1 MTEVQFISELERAL
15 ARLPLD
21 ERNDIL
27 QDIREYFLHG
37 RTDGKSDDE
46 IAASLG
52 SPSKIAAELLASY
65 PFSEQKTVE
74 SNASDQV
81 ITIQNDRYEN
91 VDIQVQHGSLT
102 LLPSA
107 NSVTTVELT
116 GANERM
122 ELEAEVIGDTLVV
135 KLRNKFHWSFL
146 FNFNVKAVAL
156 RVFIPKKLYQSIA
169 MKTDNGRIETE
180 KMLCKSMTA
189 ETDNGRVVVTEVATS
204 FLHAESD
211 NGRIEIEKVQTDL
224 LKAKTDNGRVSL
236 RYVDA
241 ETVYAESDNGRIELE
256 EVSGEVTA
264 ITDNG
269 RIVCNSEEINRN
281 IDFQTDNGSI
291 ELHSRTTPTDVTIYA
306 KTGHGRIDVYG
317 EKNKKTVF
325 GNGFHTVKLKT
336 DNGRITVR

>member
-1 MTEVQFISELERAL
+1 MTEGQFIAELEREL
-15 ARLPLD
+15 ERLPLD

-27 QDIREYFLHG
+27 QDIREFFLHG

-65 PFSEQKTVE
+65 PFSEQTIVE
-74 SNASDQV
+74 TNDTDQV
-81 ITIQNDRYEN
+81 ITIPNDEYVN

-107 NSVTTVELT
+107 NSVTTVELS
-116 GANERM
+116 GANERL

-135 KLRNKFHWSFL
+135 KLRQKFHWSFL

-156 RVFIPKKLYQSIA
+156 RVFIPKRLYQSIA
-169 MKTDNGRIETE
+169 MKTDNGRIQTE

-189 ETDNGRVVVTEVATS
+189 QTDNGRVVVSEVATS
-204 FLHAESD
+204 VLHAESD
-211 NGRIEIEKVQTDL
+211 NGRIEIEKVQTDQ
-224 LKAKTDNGRVSL
+224 LKAKTDNGRVSM
-236 RYVDA
+236 RNVDA
-241 ETVYAESDNGRIELE
+241 ETIYAESDNGRIELE
-256 EVSGEVTA
+256 DVTGELTA
-264 ITDNG
+264 TTDNG
-269 RIVCNSEEINRN
+269 RIILNSEDINRN

-291 ELHSRTTPTDVTIYA
+291 EIHSRNTPTDVTIYA

-325 GNGFHTVKLKT
+325 GAGYHSIKLKT